1 MEPKYPKPNKVS
13 NTSPLVSGG
22 AGPSVDP
29 SEFLLKEISPQL
41 GGESSKKDKT
51 GSTYDLVEHIHY
63 LYVRVVK
70 ARDIVLF
77 GGVELFVEVKLGDY
91 KVTTKRS
98 NAEWDQVFAIPK
110 DSIYSST
117 MEIFVKERNKNNYI
131 GRVMFELREVPRR
144 VPPNSE
150 LEPQWYRMEDKKG
163 HKAKTGDLLLSMWF
177 GIQSDE
183 AFAEAFCSET
193 PNVNPDVLSCIK
205 PKVYLSPKLW
215 YLRVS
220 IIEAQDI
227 MPAHKGSQV
236 VRFPQFLVD
245 VQLGEQCLRTKN
257 AAPSATRSFS
267 NPCWDEELVFVVA
280 EPFENELLVS
290 VDDQVEPGRDVVVA
304 RMLLPVATIEK
315 RAGDKPV
322 TSRWFNLD
330 RHFENVGD
338 NNTKLMTRFNSR
350 IHLRVSFDGE
360 YNVVDDVTMYVRPR
374 DPPIGVLEI
383 GIVGATGLLPMKTD
397 NNRGSTDAYCVAMY
411 GEKWFR
417 TRTVVD
423 SLSPKWNE
431 QYVWEVYDPCTV
443 VTIGVFH
450 NHRIDKNNKAGA
462 RDVRI
467 GKIRIRLSTLET
479 DRVYNYSY
487 PLLKLSPSGLKKM
500 GELQLAMRFS
510 CTNMAKMLHKYT
522 IPMLPRM
529 HYVHPLSAE
538 EISRLRYK
546 GVGIVASRLSS
557 VEPSLGSEVVEYM
570 LDHNDSP
577 MWSFRR
583 SKVVFFRI
591 MATLSWLIA
600 MVKWLEAI
608 RNWEKPLYS
617 TLFLIISLTLVMLPE
632 FILPTIF
639 FYLVLVGLW
648 NYTHRPQHPLY
659 LDIRM
664 SFADTVLSDELD
676 EEFDTFPTTRSS
688 DIVRWRY
695 DRLRSVAGRLL
706 GISGDFAT
714 LLERLEALLSWRDPR
729 ATFSCLLFCL
739 LVAVVFYVVTIRV
752 VVALFG
758 LYLLRPPRF
767 RSKLASPVLN
777 FYCRLP
783 SKDDTLISETMHHGC
798 LDLEGLLII
807 RILEDFQQTIS
818 LFV

>member
-1 MEPKYPKPNKVS
+1 MEPKHPS
-13 NTSPLVSGG
+13 HFRIFTTSSTVSG
-22 AGPSVDP
+22 AAPRLDR
-29 SEFLLKEISPQL
+29 SEYALQEIIPHL

-51 GSTYDLVEHIHY
+51 GSTFDLVEPTQY

-70 ARDIVLF
+70 ARDMALF
-77 GGVELFVEVKLGDY
+77 GGVELFVEVKLGDC
-91 KVTTKRS
+91 KVTTKRC
-98 NAEWDQVFAIPK
+98 NAEWDQFFAFPK
-110 DSIYSST
+110 DRIYSST
-117 MEIFVKERNKNNYI
+117 IEIFVKERNKNNYI
-131 GRVMFELREVPRR
+131 GRVMFELRKVPRR

-163 HKAKTGDLLLSMWF
+163 DKAKTGDIMLSMWF

-183 AFAEAFCSET
+183 AFAEAFCSEA
-193 PNVNPDVLSCIK
+193 PNVHPDVLK

-227 MPAHKGSQV
+227 MPAHRGSQV
-236 VRFPQFLVD
+236 VRFPQFLVN

-257 AAPSATRSFS
+257 AAPK
-267 NPCWDEELVFVVA
+267 
-280 EPFENELLVS
+280 PFENELLIS
-290 VDDQVEPGRDVVVA
+290 VEDQVEPDRDMVVA
-304 RMLLPVATIEK
+304 RMLLLVATIEK
-315 RAGDKPV
+315 RAGEKPV

-330 RHFENVGD
+330 CHVENVGD
-338 NNTKLMTRFNSR
+338 NNTKLMARFNSR

-360 YNVVDDVTMYVRPR
+360 YNVVDDFTMYVRPR
-374 DPPIGVLEI
+374 DPPIGVLKI
-383 GIVGATGLLPMKTD
+383 GILGATWLLPMKIG
-397 NNRGSTDAYCVAMY
+397 NGRGSTDAYCVAMY

-450 NHRIDKNNKAGA
+450 NHGIDKNNMAGA
-462 RDVRI
+462 WDVRM
-467 GKIRIRLSTLET
+467 GKVRIRLSTLET
-479 DRVYNYSY
+479 HRVYAYSY
-487 PLLKLSPSGLKKM
+487 PLLMLLPSGLKKM

-510 CTNMAKMLHKYT
+510 CTNMTKMLHKYT

-529 HYVHPLSAE
+529 HYIHPLSAE
-538 EISRLRYK
+538 QITRLRHK
-546 GVGIVASRLSS
+546 GVDIVASRLSS
-557 VEPSLGSEVVEYM
+557 AEPSLESEVVEYM

-583 SKVVFFRI
+583 SKCVFFRI
-591 MATLSWLIA
+591 MDTLSWLIA

-608 RNWEKPLYS
+608 CNWEKPMYS

-648 NYTHRPQHPLY
+648 NHSHRPQHPLY
-659 LDIRM
+659 LDIRK
-664 SFADTVLSDELD
+664 SFVDTVLSDELD
-676 EEFDTFPTTRSS
+676 EEFDTFPTSRSS

-695 DRLRSVAGRLL
+695 DKLRSVAGRLL
-706 GISGDFAT
+706 NISGDFAT
-714 LLERLEALLSWRDPR
+714 LLERMEALLSWRDPR
-729 ATFSCLLFCL
+729 ATFSCMMFCL
-739 LVAVVFYVVTIRV
+739 LVAVVFYVVRIRV
-752 VVALFG
+752 VVALLG
-758 LYLLRPPRF
+758 LYSLRPPRF
-767 RSKLASPVLN
+767 RSKLASPVIN
-777 FYCRLP
+777 FYRRLP
-783 SKDDTLISETMHHGC
+783 SKDITLISETIDHGC
-798 LDLEGLLII
+798 PDLEGLLII